1 MVARE
6 SRHFFYGFVWRFG
19 KKCVHLQRF
28 LTSIP
33 PFALTQVANLSYTT
47 ILDLKLVTM
56 NIRRLTTALFVT
68 AFSCICMAQPRS
80 EQEATAIAKDFL
92 SSSSA
97 THRAGSGNDI
107 QLKQV
112 SPEAIRQQ
120 VCQQSATTRTA
131 PTQDIGFYVFNDEAN
146 HCFVIVSGDKRQYET
161 LGSSENGVF
170 DPANIPCGLLTFL
183 EQYADE
189 YAYLQKTPIDE
200 SSTNAESESR
210 RAYSNTSP
218 LIKTKWGQGSPYNDQ
233 CPYAKGSRCV
243 TGCVAT
249 AMAQV
254 MNYYKYPERGEGT
267 VKRIAGKNYL
277 SSDALNLSTKAFDW
291 GSMEGLE
298 KITSYSSSTAQSAV
312 AYLMKAC
319 GYAVKMDYGTN
330 SQGGSGAYPN
340 DVVPALTRYLGYK
353 TTATLR
359 TRASNYSSWESLIQE
374 ELSNKRPMI
383 YCGYGT
389 GGHCFILDGYQ
400 ASTGKYYFNW
410 GWNGSYDGAFYLS
423 SLRPSSYNFTTDQLM
438 IYRISPE
445 SNISIETPVINI
457 DTDNDIATVSCS
469 TEGVKLYYSFTPQD
483 QSYES
488 SYTQYNGEKL
498 NITCN
503 GTFRAYAELQ
513 GKKAYA
519 TARSV
524 SWFAVYKP
532 EFYQEGNYVTI
543 KCPSATAI
551 YYTYGGSTPTTSST
565 KYTGAIYCSGSQTI
579 KAIGVK
585 SNYTTSPVATLY
597 YKDDIQTVYNINNT
611 AGHLSE
617 KISYKNWYNVISL
630 TVSGQLNKDDMNF
643 LTAVL
648 AKEGELT
655 RLDMKNASLIGDGS
669 DYLPDNAID
678 GYAFLDCSKITSIVL
693 PKNLE
698 VIGYSAFENC
708 TSLTQIDIPE
718 SCTTIGD
725 HAFAGSGLTSLTIP
739 KNVKKIDW
747 GFVEGCKYLTSLI
760 VVKDN
765 KFYDSRDD
773 CNAIIRTEDN
783 SIIAGCK
790 RTLIP
795 LTVKMIESDA
805 FCSSPKSLYIPE
817 NINSIDTGAFSNSID
832 LEEIVIEGT
841 EWWLA
846 ETFKGC
852 ANLRSVTLPA
862 AVEYLRYNTF
872 EGCSSLKILTLY
884 GEKPIVIDDDIFKG
898 SNYKNATLR
907 VPYGCKAKYQATAVW
922 KDFGKI
928 EEMDPVVTSIAEAEA
943 LQEDQY
949 ATLKL
954 NDVQV
959 TYAYQDVIDYA
970 YIRDKSGAGRLFGSY
985 FFTEEGLNIKTGD
998 ILSGSIPIRKSSTGS
1013 IQFISHKFEPRKFN
1027 VIGNKAVEPK
1037 PISADEIKSEENDCE
1052 LVTVEGVVINSGTN
1066 YLYFYDSEKH
1076 FISVSTI
1083 GGLEPDENEAI
1094 LAETKDKDLSQRRFK
1109 LTGIPRWQSSLYLTK
1124 PAKDI
1129 GPVEVEKGTAENP
1142 LTPAEANALAGALAA
1157 NEQTDKDYYIHGFV
1171 YSIKEQ
1177 FGTQY
1182 GNATFYLSADGTE
1195 KDQFYIY
1202 RALYLGN
1209 TKYAGQDLLLQVGD
1223 EVVVCGKLVNYLGT
1237 LPETVQQKAYVV
1249 SINGTATGIKDVTI
1263 DSIEKDTPI
1272 YNISGQ
1278 RLMAPRKGINIINGK
1293 LRVIK

>member
-1 MVARE
+1 
-6 SRHFFYGFVWRFG
+6 
-19 KKCVHLQRF
+19 
-28 LTSIP
+28 
-33 PFALTQVANLSYTT
+33 
-47 ILDLKLVTM
+47 
-56 NIRRLTTALFVT
+56 
-68 AFSCICMAQPRS
+68 MAQPRS

-97 THRAGSGNDI
+97 THRAGSGNGI

-131 PTQDIGFYVFNDEAN
+131 PTQNIGFYIFNDEAN
-146 HCFVIVSGDKRQYET
+146 HRFVIVSGDKRQYET

-233 CPYAKGSRCV
+233 CPYANGSRCV

-254 MNYYKYPERGEGT
+254 MNYYQYPERGEGI
-267 VKRIAGKNYL
+267 VKRIPGQNYL
-277 SSDALNLSTKAFDW
+277 SSDALNLSAKAFDW
-291 GSMEGLE
+291 TSMQGLE
-298 KITSYSSSTAQSAV
+298 KITSYSSSAAQSAV

-330 SQGGSGAYPN
+330 SQGGSGAYAGSY
-340 DVVPALTRYLGYK
+340 VVPALTAYFGYK
-353 TTATLR
+353 TTATVKSR
-359 TRASNYSSWESLIQE
+359 SNYYSSWESLIQE
-374 ELSNKRPMI
+374 ELSNKRPII

-438 IYRISPE
+438 IYRIEPN

-488 SYTQYNGEKL
+488 SYTQYHGEKL

-524 SWFAVYKP
+524 SWYAVYKP
-532 EFYQEGNYVTI
+532 EFYPEGNKVTI
-543 KCPSATAI
+543 QCPSATTI
-551 YYTYGGSTPTTSST
+551 YYTKDGSTPTKNST
-565 KYTGAIYCSGSQTI
+565 KYTGAITCTDGTTI
-579 KAIGVK
+579 KAIGVRA
-585 SNYTTSPVATLY
+585 NYTNSSVASY
-597 YKDDIQTVYNINNT
+597 EYKEEIKTVYDITNT
-611 AGHLSE
+611 AGHLSD
-617 KISYKNWYNVISL
+617 KINSISKYKVISL
-630 TVSGQLNKDDMNF
+630 TVSGQLNGTDIKFIRDM
-643 LTAVL
+643 LS
-648 AKEGELT
+648 GELS
-655 RLDMKNASLIGDGS
+655 RLDMKNATIVSGGGAYLSSNYTNDYVVGKYMIFGSKKLTSITLPSNTIEIEDDALWNCPLLTEINIPEGCKTIGRC
-669 DYLPDNAID
+669 
-678 GYAFLDCSKITSIVL
+678 AFEETGITSL
-693 PKNLE
+693 
-698 VIGYSAFENC
+698 F
-708 TSLTQIDIPE
+708 
-718 SCTTIGD
+718 
-725 HAFAGSGLTSLTIP
+725 IP
-739 KNVKKIDW
+739 KNVTSIGW
-747 GFVEGCKYLTSLI
+747 GITQGCKSLNSLS
-760 VVKDN
+760 VDTN
-765 KFYDSRDD
+765 NQYYDSRNN
-773 CNAIIRTEDN
+773 CNA
-783 SIIAGCK
+783 
-790 RTLIP
+790 
-795 LTVKMIESDA
+795 VIESETGKIMAACRKTVIPETATEIDIHG
-805 FCSSPKSLYIPE
+805 FCSSPKVLIIPG
-817 NINSIDTGAFSNSID
+817 NIKKAGVSAFEDNTD
-832 LEEIVIEGT
+832 LEELIIEAGVKYLYPSCFKNCTNLKSVILPEG
-841 EWWLA
+841 
-846 ETFKGC
+846 FNDVSNDVFMGC
-852 ANLRSVTLPA
+852 T
-862 AVEYLRYNTF
+862 
-872 EGCSSLKILTLY
+872 SLKTFTTHIETPLSIKENY
-884 GEKPIVIDDDIFKG
+884 FEG

-907 VPYGCKAKYQATAVW
+907 VPYGCKAKYQAAAVW
-922 KDFGKI
+922 KDFGTI
-928 EEMDPVVTSIAEAEA
+928 EEMDPVVRSIAEAKE
-943 LQEDQY
+943 LQDNQY
-949 ATLKL
+949 ATLIL
-954 NDVQV
+954 DEAQV
-959 TYAYQDVIDYA
+959 TYAYEDVIDYA
-970 YIRDKSGAGRLFGSY
+970 YIRDKSGAGRFFGSY

-998 ILSGSIPIRKSSTGS
+998 IISGSIPIRKSSTGS

-1037 PISADEIKSEENDCE
+1037 PISADEIKSEENNSE

-1094 LAETKDKDLSQRRFK
+1094 LAETKDKDLSLRKFT
-1109 LTGIPRWQSSLYLTK
+1109 LTGIPHWQSSLLLTK

-1129 GPVEVEKGTAENP
+1129 GPVEAEKGTAENP
-1142 LTPAEANALAGALAA
+1142 LTPAEANAMAGALAA

-1182 GNATFYLSADGTE
+1182 GNATFYLSEDGTE

-1249 SINGTATGIKDVTI
+1249 SINGTATGIKDVTA

-1278 RLMAPRKGINIINGK
+1278 RLEAPRKGINIINGK